1 LSFLSFFEGGFG
13 QMSKEVLKM
22 KIEELSSELDKMI
35 ATKNFDLLD
44 DEIIDYSH
52 RLDIL
57 IVNYINK

>member
-1 LSFLSFFEGGFG
+1 LSFFEGGFG